1 MTSRKTDKKLELKVK
16 RVLKTS
22 VRGGVAKYGYGG
34 EVPVAS
40 SAVVQSVAQ
49 SEEGQSAVA
58 SSKQSGS
65 YGSRM
70 PTDVGGAIS
79 GIIGGGGFNASH

>member
-22 VRGGVAKYGYGG
+22 VRGGVAKYGG
-34 EVPVAS
+34 EVVVAG
-40 SAVVQSVAQ
+40 SAVVQTVAE

-58 SSKQSGS
+58 SSKRSGS

-79 GIIGGGGFNASH
+79 GIIGGGGFNASY

>member
-22 VRGGVAKYGYGG
+22 VRGGVAKFGG
-34 EVPVAS
+34 EIVAG
-40 SAVVQSVAQ
+40 SAVVQTLAE

-58 SSKQSGS
+58 SSKRSGS

-70 PTDVGGAIS
+70 PTDIGGAIS
-79 GIIGGGGFNASH
+79 GIVGGGGFKASA

>member
-1 MTSRKTDKKLELKVK
+1 MTSGKTDKKLELKVK

-22 VRGGVAKYGYGG
+22 VRGGVTKYSG
-34 EVPVAS
+34 EIVAG
-40 SAVVQSVAQ
+40 SAVVQTLPQ

-58 SSKQSGS
+58 SSKRSGS

-79 GIIGGGGFNASH
+79 GIVGGGGFNASH

>member
-22 VRGGVAKYGYGG
+22 VRGGVTKYAGG
-34 EVPVAS
+34 EIVAS
-40 SAVVQSVAQ
+40 SAVVQTLPQ

-58 SSKQSGS
+58 SSKRSGS

-79 GIIGGGGFNASH
+79 GIVGGGGFKASA

>member
-22 VRGGVAKYGYGG
+22 VRGGVAKYGG
-34 EVPVAS
+34 EVVVAG
-40 SAVVQSVAQ
+40 SAVVQTVAE

-58 SSKQSGS
+58 SSKRSGS

-70 PTDVGGAIS
+70 PTDIGAIS